1 MTTRLFRFDPTGA
14 EAAPPLGDRADITV
28 ALAARGV
35 SLAAWPVPAPAA
47 AEALLAALAPALDAE
62 AARFGYTSRDVVVV
76 TPAQSGARTKF
87 LAEHTHADDEAR
99 FFAAGT
105 GTFYLHYP
113 EHAEVLA
120 LVCAAGDWIRV
131 PAGTAH
137 WFDMG
142 AAPDFTA
149 VRLFTRPDGWVA
161 AFTGAEPFRHFPSHD
176 ELAAR

>member
-1 MTTRLFRFDPTGA
+1 MTTRLFCFDASGA
-14 EAAPPLGDRADITV
+14 EVAPPLTDRVAITA
-28 ALAARGV
+28 ALADRGV
-35 SLAAWPVPAPAA
+35 SLAAWPAPAPATA
-47 AEALLAALAPALDAE
+47 DALLAALAPALDAE
-62 AARFGYTSRDVVVV
+62 AARYGYTSRDVVVV
-76 TPAQSGARTKF
+76 TPAQAGARTKF

-99 FFAAGT
+99 FFAAGN

-113 EHAEVLA
+113 GRGEVLA
-120 LVCAAGDWIRV
+120 LRCAAGDWIRV

-161 AFTGAEPFRHFPSHD
+161 AFTGAPPFEHFPNHD
-176 ELAAR
+176 DLAAR